1 MIGSLKKA
9 KFTQEFANDFLLFF
23 EEGMEVFPRLVEVL
37 PTITH
42 PYLFPS
48 WRFIHFLGFFKTARL
63 GVEDTLTLFSRQTL
77 PIDGKGTVK
86 G

>member
-48 WRFIHFLGFFKTARL
+48 WRFIHFLALRRTSKRCLQEGL
-63 GVEDTLTLFSRQTL
+63 EDRK
-77 PIDGKGTVK
+77 IHAN
-86 G
+86 